1 MSKHHSF
8 LQTAPCP
15 PWAGFIIRFL
25 YLIWHRYITIAVILT
40 TLYFCIQFF
49 KKWDASCSP
58 RPFLAK
64 WQLSATPT
72 EVPLRNDGSFKFLAL
87 RTVQLLVR
95 ERKGLCWCFL
105 LELRPL
111 GLSKLVPSKAQDT
124 TLPVEACKRQTSKEQ
139 EKPKDCTLRGKA
151 STCTKR
157 CQKTNKHCDQFFH
170 RIENQEQTLCG
181 AVGLE
186 WMWPEF
192 REHLWF
198 RDLASC

>member
-8 LQTAPCP
+8 LQTAPYP

-105 LELRPL
+105 PELRPL
-111 GLSKLVPSKAQDT
+111 GLSKLVPSKAQDA
-124 TLPVEACKRQTSKEQ
+124 TLTVEAWRDKHEKNRKSLKIVPSGGKRAPVPRDVK
-139 EKPKDCTLRGKA
+139 KP
-151 STCTKR
+151 
-157 CQKTNKHCDQFFH
+157 TNTVISFF
-170 RIENQEQTLCG
+170 IE
-181 AVGLE
+181 
-186 WMWPEF
+186 
-192 REHLWF
+192 
-198 RDLASC
+198 